1 MTAAHPSD
9 DTYDELMRR
18 ARDACWCSQYRK
30 PCEVHDAYGEAL
42 YDALAEGLLA
52 WLGTGA

>member
-1 MTAAHPSD
+1 VTAAHPSD

-30 PCEVHDAYGEAL
+30 PCEVHDAYGDGLEAMQ
-42 YDALAEGLLA
+42 AAWVA